1 MVHPD
6 AEIFDTGLGVPVNR
20 DAYVAAQEMNFQGF
34 SDMRGEIVRVID
46 MGDGWVSREVV
57 FTGTHDGPFM
67 GIPATGRTCTLRG
80 AGLLR
85 FDADGLV
92 TNFSLYYDM
101 LTMVQQLT
109 TPEWPIAGS
118 WINIIPIPGLGD
130 IVSEWTVSPQDLG
143 GTNFTSWM
151 QPVKPEPTVFGSFP
165 DADHQSDH
173 IGQTVKTG
181 LNAYESTMIGYGTKK
196 AELPGMLPEIVYI
209 SVIYGKAQLIDE
221 NTMEGQGTHAF
232 YLPSAD
238 ADGDGLPDEG
248 QEPIACLP
256 YTITS
261 KRVQLM
267 PPCVPPPPPEGE

>member
-1 MVHPD
+1 M
-6 AEIFDTGLGVPVNR
+6 
-20 DAYVAAQEMNFQGF
+20 GF
-34 SDMRGEIVRVID
+34 
-46 MGDGWVSREVV
+46 
-57 FTGTHDGPFM
+57 
-67 GIPATGRTCTLRG
+67 PATGRTCTLRG

-92 TNFSLYYDM
+92 TNFSLYYDN
-101 LTMVQQLT
+101 LTVVQQLT
-109 TPEWPIAGS
+109 TPEWPIAGA

-130 IVSEWTVSPQDLG
+130 IVSEWTVSPQDLSG
-143 GTNFTSWM
+143 QNFTSWM
-151 QPVKPEPTVFGSFP
+151 QPAKPEPTVFGSFP

-181 LNAYESTMIGYGTKK
+181 LNTYESTLVGYGTKT

-256 YTITS
+256 YTVTS

-267 PPCVPPPPPEGE
+267 PPCVPPPPEPEGE